1 MVTNIVTNIFLN
13 TKIKEVKNKISNI
26 INLVTTTNFTAENK
40 IPNVSNLVKKKLTI
54 AQKLMK
60 FKTEVLTMIKIN
72 LLIHKDLIS

>member
-40 IPNVSNLVKKKLTI
+40 IPNVSNLVKKNWL
-54 AQKLMK
+54 
-60 FKTEVLTMIKIN
+60 
-72 LLIHKDLIS
+72 